1 MLSFFSISKLQ
12 KGFTFVMQSKLS
24 KKQIRKLKQQTN
36 HIDQSPDEQWI
47 SELNKILAK
56 MANITGTK
64 LPGHRIK
71 VTQQIKTSLM
81 KYIPLIKTNFS
92 KFDHEYKD
100 ITLSKPWLDAFQS
113 LDDNPQ
119 KSLVYLDL
127 NQKEVSVIKDMIQ
140 VITPDEDEMTLDLY
154 INNHVLSDP
163 QTKNP
168 TTTNICTH
176 LFEQAELSKTKLR
189 DQEMIWY
196 YVSKIIDSASINTQ
210 QATISSS
217 DLKYDYDS
225 KTGIIQDVK
234 SIKNLPRFEH
244 IFNSLID
251 SLIKDQYITKQN
263 ETITIK
269 NTTKMIA
276 YLMACHMSTL
286 IHFIDEQNLTAISF
300 EQKDSSSDIIGLL
313 TKKLFVHDYHLTDKN
328 KRYKKQL
335 NLMLTVLHD
344 DQDQFTLIAKNELT
358 TLKQKLNNE
367 QQKRITTEMYTL
379 DGQKVTQE
387 LVNKL
392 TSQMKQSEL
401 TNQKYQVAFQEV
413 QELKTDNLELQSQIQ
428 KQKQRFKSDVNTH
441 LQTERQLNQEIK
453 ALTYTNNKLSTNFKQ
468 HLQHDEIN
476 KKSSSVKRIQHE
488 KDQLQNEIDQ
498 LRKSNNDLRANL
510 KQAHDVLRKSNQQKE
525 IEISDKS
532 ITPTSN
538 SSTIKWSDFQF

>member
-1 MLSFFSISKLQ
+1 
-12 KGFTFVMQSKLS
+12 MQSKLS

-56 MANITGTK
+56 MANITGTR
-64 LPGHRIK
+64 LPGHKIK
-71 VTQQIKTSLM
+71 VTQQIKTALM

-113 LDDNPQ
+113 LDNNPQ
-119 KSLVYLDL
+119 KNLVYLDL
-127 NQKEVSVIKDMIQ
+127 DQKEVSIIKEMIQ
-140 VITPDEDEMTLDLY
+140 VITPDEDEMTLDQY
-154 INNHVLSDP
+154 INDHVLSDP
-163 QTKNP
+163 QTKNQ

-176 LFEQAELSKTKLR
+176 LFEQAGLSKTKLR

-210 QATISSS
+210 QATLSSS

-225 KTGIIQDVK
+225 KTGIIQDIK
-234 SIKNLPRFEH
+234 SIKNLSRFEH

-251 SLIKDQYITKQN
+251 SLIEYQYIIKQN
-263 ETITIK
+263 EAITIK

-335 NLMLTVLHD
+335 NLILTVLHD

-392 TSQMKQSEL
+392 TSQMKQSEI
-401 TNQKYQVAFQEV
+401 TNQKYQVASQEV
-413 QELKTDNLELQSQIQ
+413 QELKTHNLELQSQIQ
-428 KQKQRFKSDVNTH
+428 KQKQRFKSDINTH
-441 LQTERQLNQEIK
+441 LQTERQLNQDIK
-453 ALTYTNNKLSTNFKQ
+453 TLTYTNNKLSTDFKQ

-476 KKSSSVKRIQHE
+476 KKSSLVKQIQHE

-498 LRKSNNDLRANL
+498 LRKSNNDLRVNL

-525 IEISDKS
+525 IEISDKN
-532 ITPTSN
+532 ITSTSN